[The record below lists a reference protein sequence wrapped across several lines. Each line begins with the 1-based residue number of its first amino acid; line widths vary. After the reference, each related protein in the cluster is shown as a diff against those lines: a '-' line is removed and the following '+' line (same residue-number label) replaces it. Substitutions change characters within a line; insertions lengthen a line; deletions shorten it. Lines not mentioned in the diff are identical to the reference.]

1 MEKINIMTK
10 KYLTVIFGLFLV
22 WNSSAVF
29 SQEAKNILKKM
40 DEVMFFAKDKKADVK
55 LTIENLKNG
64 KVTVKK
70 AQTFEKNGKTLFR
83 YTYPKA
89 DSGITSL
96 TASEN
101 ETYLYLPLFNMVK
114 KITNTSSMG
123 NMNKSDFALADKPR
137 VSYSNSYQPELINT
151 TEKAYV
157 LKLTPKFEK
166 NPYSRLVIYVDKKN
180 NYPDIIE
187 YYDKNGKKLKT
198 AKYHYAKI
206 QGHEVADMIVMTN
219 EQKQSR
225 TTIEFSNIKINQGLP
240 DAMFTKENLK
250 KKKNK

>member
-1 MEKINIMTK
+1 MKNQMIKFTVLGFIL
-10 KYLTVIFGLFLV
+10 LTTSVLH
-22 WNSSAVF
+22 A
-29 SQEAKNILKKM
+29 QDATTILKKM
-40 DEVMFFAKDKKADVK
+40 DQVMFFAKDKSADVK

-64 KVTVKK
+64 KTTIKK

-123 NMNKSDFALADKPR
+123 NMNKSDFSLSDKPKI
-137 VSYSNSYQPELINT
+137 SYSNTYSPELIKT
-151 TEKAYV
+151 TDQAYV
-157 LKLTPKFEK
+157 LKLTPKFDD
-166 NPYSRLVIYVDKKN
+166 NPYSKLVVYVNKKN
-180 NYPDIIE
+180 FYPDTIE
-187 YYDKNGKKLKT
+187 YYDKKGNKLKT
-198 AKYHYAKI
+198 AKYHFTKV
-206 QGHEVADMIVMTN
+206 QGHWVTDKIVMTN
-219 EQKQSR
+219 EQKQSK

-240 DAMFTKENLK
+240 DSMFTKESLK
-250 KKKNK
+250 KKKNE